1 MRDMEKPA
9 GPKAAAA
16 GPDADTSMGSPDG
29 PEPSAAAVPPPPRTP
44 EGRSALRLPVA
55 QPCGSPPP
63 SRLLLQRQ
71 LFQRADGDG
80 QAVKAKPTS
89 PSRTKRRRETVRLNV
104 GGTLFET
111 SADTLVTRDHQS
123 MLAARMLRWQ
133 SGASDEPGGVL
144 WLDRDGG
151 LFGDILNYLR
161 TGRVFLTKEGELEGL
176 KCEAEFYG
184 LKGLSD
190 LCQEL
195 LETRKREAAAA
206 QLREEASDSL
216 GKEILREVRAT
227 KEAILLA
234 LSQQSQQS
242 KEAMQA
248 LLHARSAY
256 DVQEFRIDED
266 F

>member
-1 MRDMEKPA
+1 MRDVEEPA
-9 GPKAAAA
+9 GPKAAA

-29 PEPSAAAVPPPPRTP
+29 PEPNAAVPPQPRTP
-44 EGRSALRLPVA
+44 EGRSSLRLPV
-55 QPCGSPPP
+55 QRCGSPPP

-71 LFQRADGDG
+71 LFQRAAGDG
-80 QAVKAKPTS
+80 QAAKAIPTS

-104 GGTLFET
+104 GGTMFET

-123 MLAARMLRWQ
+123 MLAARVLRWQ
-133 SGASDEPGGVL
+133 SGASDEPGGVV

-151 LFGDILNYLR
+151 LFGDVLNYLR
-161 TGRVFLTKEGELEGL
+161 TGRVFLTKEGDLEGL

-195 LETRKREAAAA
+195 LETRKREAAAV

-248 LLHARSAY
+248 LLHARNPY